1 SPFLVTLSA
10 HTPWWAGAAVVTVL
24 LVTVTVRVNGRTTV
38 RWLLDWVEYRSGR
51 AARARLLAEPRD
63 IADVTTKSGACGVR
77 RSGNILVAMIQL
89 APDLDLPTVIA
100 DTSIYTED
108 TVPVDALV
116 PLLDHYGIQ
125 VDIDIVT
132 TGQRVRPTGS
142 YSMLYDQLI

>member
-1 SPFLVTLSA
+1 
-10 HTPWWAGAAVVTVL
+10 
-24 LVTVTVRVNGRTTV
+24 
-38 RWLLDWVEYRSGR
+38 
-51 AARARLLAEPRD
+51 
-63 IADVTTKSGACGVR
+63 
-77 RSGNILVAMIQL
+77 MIQL

-116 PLLDHYGIQ
+116 PLLDQYGVQ

-142 YSMLYDQLI
+142 YSMLYDQLIGSHPVVGDRLTWLVVRLDQERNLRVLNRRGPCEVVAPKALAAAAHRIAVAP